1 MAPARGR
8 IDLLLLIPLLLIE
21 PVFRTRQILWPV
33 ILVECSSPALALGL
47 AVGLWRGPREISPG
61 FPWPPVLFAH
71 TSSLGLRLGVAP
83 CGAISRIAVPG
94 PTPWAQEG

>member
-1 MAPARGR
+1 MAPVRGWDR
-8 IDLLLLIPLLLIE
+8 SVSFIPLLLIE
-21 PVFRTRQILWPV
+21 PVFGARQIFWPV
-33 ILVECSSPALALGL
+33 ILVECSSPALALCF

-71 TSSLGLRLGVAP
+71 TSSLGLRLDVAP

-94 PTPWAQEG
+94 PTPWAQQR